1 MKRVITIIA
10 ALMPCAMAMAG
21 QKADTLLNVAKADTV
36 VIIDNS
42 SELQVNTVNEESRK
56 SIIINVE
63 PVAERVLKIE
73 KNKSKK
79 TTKTNE
85 PAKKAATK
93 AVKVYM
99 PSKNGY
105 GDRWDGIIGGLN
117 FGMVNAV
124 DGPACMDHQ
133 MTKSW
138 EISML
143 YILGVR
149 YKLHKW
155 SSLNL
160 GLGITGRN
168 LKVGNGMRYLYDGDN
183 IVPSTF
189 PEGAVDTSADIYT
202 FSIDMPLLFRQ
213 YLSVKLDGRHRMS
226 VILGGILNFNT
237 YSSVSAH
244 YSMPDNRRYDEKLDR
259 KYQRPVTGQLMGG
272 IYFNNWL
279 GAYVKYMPVE
289 PMKPAALSYKPLSVG
304 LMLSF

>member
-1 MKRVITIIA
+1 
-10 ALMPCAMAMAG
+10 MPCAMAMASL
-21 QKADTLLNVAKADTV
+21 KADTLLNVAKADTV

-42 SELQVNTVNEESRK
+42 SELQVNTVNDESRK
-56 SIIINVE
+56 SIIIDVE
-63 PVAERVLKIE
+63 SGAERVLKV
-73 KNKSKK
+73 SKAKTGGNK
-79 TTKTNE
+79 TTKTTTTSKPVE
-85 PAKKAATK
+85 KVATK
-93 AVKVYM
+93 VNINM

-124 DGPACMDHQ
+124 DGPAGMDHQ

-149 YKLHKW
+149 YRLHKW
-155 SSLNL
+155 TSLNL

-168 LKVGNGMRYLYDGDN
+168 LKVGDGMRYLYDGEN

-213 YLSVKLDGRHRMS
+213 YLPIKLDGRHRMS

-244 YSMPDNRRYDEKLDR
+244 YSMPDNRRYDEKINR
-259 KYQRPVTGQLMGG
+259 KYQRPVTCQLMGG